1 MPMGA
6 SSVSCSLT
14 LIPLYIMICF
24 FLYIIYCF
32 LYHIHMYIK
41 FFFISYVLVY
51 YYCNS
56 CLLLVLYGY
65 VVDEASMM
73 QVI

>member
-6 SSVSCSLT
+6 SSVSYSLT
-14 LIPLYIMICF
+14 LILCTLCF
-24 FLYIIYCF
+24 VFLYIIYCF

-41 FFFISYVLVY
+41 CFAISYVLVY
-51 YYCNS
+51 YHYNS
-56 CLLLVLYGY
+56 CLLLVLNGY
-65 VVDEASMM
+65 VADEASMM